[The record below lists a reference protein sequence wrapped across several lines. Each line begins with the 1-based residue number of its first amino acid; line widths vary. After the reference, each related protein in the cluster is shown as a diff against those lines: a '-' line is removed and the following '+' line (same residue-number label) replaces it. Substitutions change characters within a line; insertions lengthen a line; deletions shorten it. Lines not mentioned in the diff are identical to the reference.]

1 MKNNNFKLIALGLI
15 TGLVNGL
22 FGSGGGMIIVP
33 ALIFILGLKEYKA
46 HATAISII
54 FPLTII
60 STIVY
65 FFNNTIPLNIGF
77 LVMIGAL
84 LGSYIGAKVLNKIP
98 AKILR
103 KAFGCVIIYTAVRM
117 IWKWNLY

>member
-1 MKNNNFKLIALGLI
+1 MKNNNFKLIALGLV

-65 FFNNTIPLNIGF
+65 FFNNTIPLKIGF

-117 IWKWNLY
+117 IWI

>member
-15 TGLVNGL
+15 TGLINGL

-54 FPLTII
+54 LPLTII

-65 FFNNTIPLNIGF
+65 FFNNTIPVNISLF
-77 LVMIGAL
+77 VMIGAL
-84 LGSYIGAKVLNKIP
+84 LGSYIGAKILNKIP

-103 KAFGCVIIYTAVRM
+103 KVFGCVIIYTAVRM